1 MSTQFPTGP
10 TRNVQAGDTPDLN
23 DGQLSRPIV
32 AALNLLRGQACII
45 DAADGEIKIA
55 TNALVGVGNPP
66 FVPTESV
73 DNTADGL
80 EASGITAPQ
89 RVAVVFEADTTLGL
103 TLFPGDY
110 VMVDDTITAGRVA
123 KWSAGAASN
132 NPKYARFL
140 GIEAALLN
148 RATTTPFG
156 ETLTTGIVPDQ
167 SVTLADGETQVI
179 WVQLVENG
187 LQ

>member
-1 MSTQFPTGP
+1 MI
-10 TRNVQAGDTPDLN
+10 L
-23 DGQLSRPIV
+23 
-32 AALNLLRGQACII
+32 
-45 DAADGEIKIA
+45 KW
-55 TNALVGVGNPP
+55 LVWLHLK
-66 FVPTESV
+66 E
-73 DNTADGL
+73 L
-80 EASGITAPQ
+80 
-89 RVAVVFEADTTLGL
+89 AVVFEADTTLGL

-110 VMVDDTITAGRVA
+110 VMVDDTLTAGRVG

-140 GIEAALLN
+140 GIEAALLD
-148 RATTTPFG
+148 RATASPFG
-156 ETLTTGIVPDQ
+156 ETLTPGIVPDQ